1 MTGRRRG
8 CLLCGGTLFVVIMLL
23 GLNDKDVKIFYTF
36 EEIIGK
42 AIYKYSFSH
51 GCTDWDK

>member
-1 MTGRRRG
+1 M
-8 CLLCGGTLFVVIMLL
+8 GGTLFVVIMLL